1 MDRHV
6 ILGVH
11 LTDRVR
17 QASEVQQ
24 VFTEFGGHI
33 KTRLGL
39 HDVGPGGSATTGLI
53 VLELIG
59 DTASFDAMAAR
70 LKALEGV
77 EVQRM
82 VFGH

>member
-11 LTDRVR
+11 LTDRVAHAGAV
-17 QASEVQQ
+17 QA
-24 VFTEFGGHI
+24 VFTEFGSQI

-39 HDVGPGGSATTGLI
+39 HDVVEQGAARAGLI
-53 VLELIG
+53 LLELIG
-59 DTASFDAMAAR
+59 GDAEIDEMAGKLATIR
-70 LKALEGV
+70 GV